1 MELNK
6 YIKIRRENISD
17 LDDVSKYFKIDCST
31 KIGEYLRNRLFDI
44 DIDDHFLKDYSELSE
59 MNKDLTI
66 SIIDDDLLVE
76 SINIYFKH
84 YKNVFDIIKNED
96 IVYMRKDQMDLFN
109 LKGESDIEHLLLY
122 VLEIESFEVKTIE
135 DISIIDKKSI
145 RGYNIVKFIDEYLE
159 NDTVNFIKDLL
170 DDDKCIK
177 ISTATETGYIALD
190 IDPEDNN
197 TKVAAVSDDSKFDLT
212 DLDLSNISEYI
223 TEKFKGNNV

>member
-109 LKGESDIEHLLLY
+109 LKGESDIEHLLLD

-159 NDTVNFIKDLL
+159 NDTINFIKDLL

-197 TKVAAVSDDSKFDLT
+197 TKVSAVSDDSKFDLT

-223 TEKFKGNNV
+223 TENLKENNV

>member
-109 LKGESDIEHLLLY
+109 LKGESDIEHLLLD

-190 IDPEDNN
+190 IDPEYNN
-197 TKVAAVSDDSKFDLT
+197 TKVASVSDDSKFDLT

-223 TEKFKGNNV
+223 TEKFKGK

>member
-66 SIIDDDLLVE
+66 SIIDDDLLVQ

-109 LKGESDIEHLLLY
+109 LKGESDIEHLLLD

-145 RGYNIVKFIDEYLE
+145 RGYNIVRFIDEYLE

-197 TKVAAVSDDSKFDLT
+197 TKVSAVSDDSKFDLT

-223 TEKFKGNNV
+223 TEKFKGK

>member
-109 LKGESDIEHLLLY
+109 LKGESDIEHLLLD

-177 ISTATETGYIALD
+177 ISTDTETGYIALD

-197 TKVAAVSDDSKFDLT
+197 TKVSAVSDDSKFDLT

-223 TEKFKGNNV
+223 TEKFKGK

>member
-109 LKGESDIEHLLLY
+109 LKGESDIEQLLLD

-223 TEKFKGNNV
+223 TEKFKGK

>member
-109 LKGESDIEHLLLY
+109 LKGESDIEQLLLD

-145 RGYNIVKFIDEYLE
+145 RGYNIVRFIDEYLE

-197 TKVAAVSDDSKFDLT
+197 TKVSAVSDDSKFDLT

-223 TEKFKGNNV
+223 TEKFKGK

>member
-109 LKGESDIEHLLLY
+109 LKEESDIEHLLLD

-177 ISTATETGYIALD
+177 ISTDTETGYIALD

-223 TEKFKGNNV
+223 TEKFKGK

>member
-109 LKGESDIEHLLLY
+109 LKGESDIEHLLLD

-145 RGYNIVKFIDEYLE
+145 RGYNIVRFIDEYLE

-197 TKVAAVSDDSKFDLT
+197 TKVSAVSDDSKFDLT

-223 TEKFKGNNV
+223 TEKFKGK

>member
-17 LDDVSKYFKIDCST
+17 LDDISKYFKIDCST

-109 LKGESDIEHLLLY
+109 LKGESDIEHLLLD

-135 DISIIDKKSI
+135 DISIIDKKSV
-145 RGYNIVKFIDEYLE
+145 RGYNIVRFIDEYLE

-170 DDDKCIK
+170 DDDKCIR

-223 TEKFKGNNV
+223 TEKFKGK

>member
-109 LKGESDIEHLLLY
+109 LKGESDIEHLLLD

-145 RGYNIVKFIDEYLE
+145 RGYNIVRFIDEYLE

-197 TKVAAVSDDSKFDLT
+197 TKVSAVSDDSKFDLT
-212 DLDLSNISEYI
+212 DLGLLNISEYI
-223 TEKFKGNNV
+223 TEKFKGK

>member
-109 LKGESDIEHLLLY
+109 LKGESDIEHLLLD

-145 RGYNIVKFIDEYLE
+145 RRYNIVKFIDEYLE

-197 TKVAAVSDDSKFDLT
+197 TKVSAVSDDSKFDLT
-212 DLDLSNISEYI
+212 DLYLSNISEYI
-223 TEKFKGNNV
+223 TEKFKGK

>member
-109 LKGESDIEHLLLY
+109 LKGESDIEHLLLD

-145 RGYNIVKFIDEYLE
+145 RGYNIVRFIDEYLE

-223 TEKFKGNNV
+223 TEKFKGK

>member
-44 DIDDHFLKDYSELSE
+44 DIDDHFLRDYSELSE

-223 TEKFKGNNV
+223 TEKFKGK

>member
-109 LKGESDIEHLLLY
+109 LKGESDIEHLLLD

-197 TKVAAVSDDSKFDLT
+197 TKVSAVSDDSKFDIT

-223 TEKFKGNNV
+223 TEKFKGK

>member
-17 LDDVSKYFKIDCST
+17 LDDASKYFKIDCST

-109 LKGESDIEHLLLY
+109 LKGESDIEHLLLD

-159 NDTVNFIKDLL
+159 NDTINFIKDLL

-223 TEKFKGNNV
+223 TEKFKGK

>member
-109 LKGESDIEHLLLY
+109 LKGESDIEHLLLD

-145 RGYNIVKFIDEYLE
+145 RGYNIVRFIDEYLE

-197 TKVAAVSDDSKFDLT
+197 TKVSAVSDDSKFDLT
-212 DLDLSNISEYI
+212 DLYLSNISEYI
-223 TEKFKGNNV
+223 TEKFKGK